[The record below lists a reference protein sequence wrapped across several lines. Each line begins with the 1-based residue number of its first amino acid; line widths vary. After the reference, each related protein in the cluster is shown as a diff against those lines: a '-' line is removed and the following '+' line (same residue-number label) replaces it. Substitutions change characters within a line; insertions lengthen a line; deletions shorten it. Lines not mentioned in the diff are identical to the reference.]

1 MRILFMG
8 PPGVGKG
15 TQAARI
21 EKHYNIIH
29 LSSGEILRAEI
40 EDNTEIGVQAKKFI
54 DLGQLVPDSI
64 LLDIIEHRL
73 SFDDCKNGFLLD
85 GFPRTLPQAT
95 ELNTIL
101 ISCHQELDCA
111 ISLTANEDELVSRL
125 IQRGVESGRT
135 DDTEEIIHQR
145 QKIYWE
151 QTAPLIDFYRG
162 KGLLKEV
169 DGIGEIPEI
178 TNRILETLKQYD

>member
-21 EKHYNIIH
+21 ENHFSIIH
-29 LSSGEILRAEI
+29 LSTGEILREEMKAE
-40 EDNTEIGVQAKKFI
+40 TSIGKQAKDFC
-54 DLGQLVPDSI
+54 DSGQLVPDPI

-73 SFDDCKNGFLLD
+73 FHDDCKNGFLLD

-95 ELNTIL
+95 GLDTIL
-101 ISCHQELDCA
+101 KDINQELDCA
-111 ISLTANEDELVSRL
+111 ISLVADEGELVSRL
-125 IQRGVESGRT
+125 VQRGKELGRS
-135 DDTEEIIHQR
+135 DDSEEIIQHR
-145 QKIYWE
+145 QKIYWD
-151 QTAPLIDFYRG
+151 QTAPLLDFYRN

-169 DGIGEIPEI
+169 DGIGDISEI
-178 TNRILETLKQYD
+178 TNRILKVLQ